1 MYRQVGIFS
10 LGSTRS
16 NLQKSVITAIFR
28 WTWGRGLL
36 LTWDIVWIGSEKL
49 GFWLFKLV
57 SIISRFFSRHY
68 GALFAALTE
77 IRTENFFFS
86 KKHFFDYVLEIFFE
100 NRFSPKIRK
109 FSKLK
114 VWQKSSYKMIQK
126 CCLISPF
133 SFKCFL
139 IWKYF

>member
-16 NLQKSVITAIFR
+16 NLQKSVISVIFR

-57 SIISRFFSRHY
+57 SIISRVFSRHY
-68 GALFAALTE
+68 GALFAAWTE
-77 IRTENFFFS
+77 IRTEKSFQKN
-86 KKHFFDYVLEIFFE
+86 HFFDDVLE
-100 NRFSPKIRK
+100 NFSKIDFRQKYRK
-109 FSKLK
+109 LSKLK
-114 VWQKSSYKMIQK
+114 I
-126 CCLISPF
+126 
-133 SFKCFL
+133 
-139 IWKYF
+139 